1 MGIKAWNP
9 SNLRVPVA
17 SALAV
22 LVTAAA
28 IAAVPASAREA
39 RAHAAGGSTCHL
51 TRHDWTSYGYSYF
64 EWLWVDRTS
73 CGTGYYVAHRHG
85 HVRGWGCSRKITA
98 KSRFQYA
105 ATETC
110 TSSGRIVQW
119 KYSQN
124 T

>member
-1 MGIKAWNP
+1 MGNKAWNP
-9 SNLRVPVA
+9 ARLRVALA

-22 LVTAAA
+22 LATGAA
-28 IAAVPASAREA
+28 AAVPASAQ
-39 RAHAAGGSTCHL
+39 RATAHSAGGTTCHL

-64 EWLWVDRTS
+64 QWLWVNRTS
-73 CGTGYYVAHRHG
+73 CGVGYYVAHHHG

-98 KSRFQYA
+98 RSSFQYD

-110 TSSGRIVQW
+110 NGGGRIVQW
-119 KYSQN
+119 KYTQN